1 MNKQASAT
9 VAVNL
14 RRIIKEKNL
23 TQEKLAAKCGLSK
36 GTISNYVNGK
46 LGNEGPTETTLT
58 LISNGL
64 GIPMSDLLAEIK
76 DPIVAE
82 TAVALTQANAQNEVL
97 ETKLED
103 TEAELA
109 DKEAE
114 LADKEAAL
122 AHSEE
127 KLAAKEQTLEE
138 LSSHISQMKT
148 ELSESNARTADM
160 FRFMRRSLT
169 VIAAAFA
176 VELIASSVAVALLVG
191 WILNHV

>member
-9 VAVNL
+9 VSVNL
-14 RRIIKEKNL
+14 RRILKEKNI
-23 TQEKLAAKCGLSK
+23 TQEKLATKCGLSK

-64 GIPMSDLLAEIK
+64 GIPMAELLAEIK

-82 TAVALTQANAQNEVL
+82 TAVALTQANAQNEAL
-97 ETKLED
+97 ENKLEN
-103 TEAELA
+103 A
-109 DKEAE
+109 EAE

-127 KLAAKEQTLEE
+127 KLAAKEQTLDE
-138 LSSHISQMKT
+138 LCEQIEQMT
-148 ELSESNARTADM
+148 IELNRSNTRTVEM
-160 FRFMRRSLT
+160 FGFMRRSLAS
-169 VIAAAFA
+169 IAVAFA
-176 VELIASSVAVALLVG
+176 VELIASAVAVALLVS